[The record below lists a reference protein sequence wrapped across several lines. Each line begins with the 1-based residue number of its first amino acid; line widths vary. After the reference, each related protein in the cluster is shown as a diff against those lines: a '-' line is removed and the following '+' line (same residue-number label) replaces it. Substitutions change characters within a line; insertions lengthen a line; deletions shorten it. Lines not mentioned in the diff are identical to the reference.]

1 MMASGS
7 AGVEEERGGFAY
19 NADVTLTKQNCLSS
33 PFVNA
38 ICLFTQLSNEHKRL
52 SMPISITMRPPES
65 FRDKE
70 SELTM
75 RIKQPFNVA
84 AVGDLI
90 QMMPFSN
97 RNDTNIQA
105 LVEVMQ
111 KADLTFANNE
121 NTVVDRL
128 TFRGPPSHMEADK
141 SVVDD
146 WKKMGIDMVTKANNH
161 TFDNGDPGLLQNLEQ
176 LRRVGIDYVGTD
188 YNIVEARLARFK
200 TTPKGIVGF
209 IGAYAETEDYS
220 QLVGVPMGE
229 PVLVTPEQLEQVR
242 AIRDSIVARRDEVSR
257 PIGMPKADPKGSV
270 LVFGR
275 QFRVH
280 NASVEADEEVAG
292 IKKRLEH
299 HFGSKGKITYRNNS
313 LRLKVFHS
321 ITAEQMKQLKAIAGV
336 DPNDASESLNAFDV
350 HFKVA
355 SKPGEYIYEM
365 EPQDLR
371 DILREVRS
379 GKQFSDFLSV
389 TIHWHQNRFSFQHYS
404 FDHYPAEFQVQFAR
418 QVIDNGA
425 DFFFAHGVHT
435 LKGVE
440 IYKGKP
446 IFYGVSNFVFQTSQF
461 RSWRD
466 DAAFRAPTPLE
477 GPIIGDGESNEGR
490 WAWLDLPENK
500 EALLVSADYLD
511 GKLSR
516 VRIYPADLGR
526 TPRPGSLLGTPMR
539 PALEVANDILGRLCE
554 YSHPFGTNIKVED
567 GVGVID
573 ILDQ

>member
-1 MMASGS
+1 M
-7 AGVEEERGGFAY
+7 
-19 NADVTLTKQNCLSS
+19 
-33 PFVNA
+33 
-38 ICLFTQLSNEHKRL
+38 
-52 SMPISITMRPPES
+52 SITMRPPES

-70 SELTM
+70 SELAM
-75 RIKQPFNVA
+75 RIKQPFTVA

-90 QMMPFSN
+90 QMMPFST
-97 RNDTNIQA
+97 RNDPDIQA

-111 KADLTFANNE
+111 KADITFANNE

-128 TFRGPPSHMEADK
+128 TFRGPVSHMEADK
-141 SVVDD
+141 HVVAD
-146 WKKMGIDMVTKANNH
+146 WKNMGIDMVTKANNH
-161 TFDNGDPGLLQNLEQ
+161 TFDNGDAGLAQNLEQ

-188 YNIVEARLARFK
+188 YNTVEARLARFN

-209 IGAYAETEDYS
+209 IGAYAETQDFS
-220 QLVGVPMGE
+220 QLVGVPAGN
-229 PVLVTPEQLEQVR
+229 PVVVTPEQLEQVR
-242 AIRDSIVARRDEVSR
+242 AIRDGIIARRDEVSR
-257 PIGMPKADPKGSV
+257 PLGMPKADPEGSV

-275 QFRVH
+275 QFRVQD
-280 NASVEADEEVAG
+280 ASAEADAEVVG
-292 IKKRLEH
+292 IKKRLDH
-299 HFGSKGKITYRNNS
+299 HFGSKGDITYKNNS

-321 ITAEQMKQLKAIAGV
+321 VTAEQMKQLKAIAGV
-336 DPNDASESLNAFDV
+336 NPDDGSETLHAFDI
-350 HFKVA
+350 HFRVGA
-355 SKPGEYIYEM
+355 KPGEYSYEM

-404 FDHYPAEFQVQFAR
+404 FDHYPADFQIDFAR
-418 QVIDNGA
+418 QVIDHGA

-446 IFYGVSNFVFQTSQF
+446 IFYGVSNFVFQHSQF

-477 GPIIGDGESNEGR
+477 GPIVGDGESNEGR

-516 VRIYPADLGR
+516 VSIYPADLGI
-526 TPRPGSLLGTPMR
+526 TPRPGSMIGTPRR
-539 PALEVANDILGRLCE
+539 PTPEVANKILGRLCE
-554 YSHPFGTNIKVED
+554 YSQPFGTEIRIED

-573 ILDQ
+573 IPPQS